1 MHVNEETLPTKC
13 VLLTGFRGTSSE
25 LLVKRAKCSSLV
37 LPNDKLLDSR
47 LLFKELDR
55 KNYDY
60 VLSFGQ
66 KPNMKDKVCIETV
79 ARGAD
84 YCGSTNDC
92 AGKNC
97 GSDMNYCAGT
107 NNRDGTSYF
116 GNTNLGVN
124 TNFEY
129 RSLKAAFESRK
140 IPARIS
146 TNAGTS
152 FCNALYWNGLNYIFA
167 EGLRT
172 KMLFV
177 HIPFYKNLSDPECF
191 LEEILAAVEAICGN

>member
-1 MHVNEETLPTKC
+1 MHVNKETLPAKC

-47 LLFKELDR
+47 LLLEELDQ

-79 ARGAD
+79 AR
-84 YCGSTNDC
+84 STN
-92 AGKNC
+92 
-97 GSDMNYCAGT
+97 
-107 NNRDGTSYF
+107 

-129 RSLKAAFESRK
+129 GSLKAAFESRK
-140 IPARIS
+140 IPVRIS

-172 KMLFV
+172 KMFFV